1 MANNTSATGT
11 PAPIEPPVRAEFERQ
26 PRPVG
31 EIGEIARDL
40 SLWQRVRDNTL
51 VRNLFILLVLAGIW
65 QLYTVWANNPLLF
78 PTFTATISALWDS
91 AVHGP
96 LLSRAWNSISVLLVG
111 YGAGVALATVMTTFA
126 VLTRFGSDLLGI
138 LTAMFSPLPAIALL
152 PLALLWFGLGTGSIV
167 FVLIHAVLWAVA
179 LNMLSGFISVSET
192 LRMAGRNYGL
202 TGWRYV
208 TKLLMP
214 AAFPTI
220 LSGLKIGWMFA
231 WRTQIAAE
239 LVFGANS
246 SGGGIGWFIFENRN
260 ELQTD
265 AVFAGLL
272 TVILIGLLVE
282 GLIFRTIEV
291 NTVRKWGMQR

>member
-1 MANNTSATGT
+1 MTNSVSADNSR
-11 PAPIEPPVRAEFERQ
+11 IDPPVREEFERE
-26 PRPVG
+26 PRSVG
-31 EIGEIARDL
+31 EIGEIARSL
-40 SLWQRVRDNTL
+40 SWWQRIRDMTAVRVVFIIVMLALLWQ
-51 VRNLFILLVLAGIW
+51 G
-65 QLYTVWANNPLLF
+65 YTVWADNPLLF
-78 PTFTATISALWDS
+78 PTFTATIDALWNS

-96 LLSRAWNSISVLLVG
+96 LLARAWSSVSVLLIG
-111 YGAGVALATVMTTFA
+111 YACGVVLATIMTTFA
-126 VLTRFGSDLLGI
+126 VLTRFGSDLLGV

-152 PLALLWFGLGTGSIV
+152 PLALMWFGLGSGSIV

-179 LNMLSGFISVSET
+179 LNMLSGFTSVSET

-202 TGWRYV
+202 SGWRYV

-239 LVFGANS
+239 LVFGATS

-260 ELQTD
+260 QLEI
-265 AVFAGLL
+265 ASVFAGLL
-272 TVILIGLLVE
+272 TVIIIGLLVE
-282 GLIFRTIEV
+282 GLIFRSIEV

>member
-1 MANNTSATGT
+1 MVNKATSDNFRV
-11 PAPIEPPVRAEFERQ
+11 EPPVREEFERE
-26 PRPVG
+26 PRVVG
-31 EIGEIARDL
+31 DIGEIVRSLSWWQRIRDMTVVRNVFIIVML
-40 SLWQRVRDNTL
+40 ALLWQ
-51 VRNLFILLVLAGIW
+51 G
-65 QLYTVWANNPLLF
+65 YTVWANNPLLF
-78 PTFTATISALWDS
+78 PTFTASIDALWNS

-96 LLSRAWNSISVLLVG
+96 LLTRAWNSISVLLIG
-111 YGAGVALATVMTTFA
+111 YACGVVLATIMTTFA
-126 VLTRFGSDLLGI
+126 VLTRFGSDLLGV

-152 PLALLWFGLGTGSIV
+152 PLALLWFGLGKGSIV

-179 LNMLSGFISVSET
+179 LNMLSGFTSVSET

-239 LVFGANS
+239 LVFGATS
-246 SGGGIGWFIFENRN
+246 SGGGIGWFIFQNRN
-260 ELQTD
+260 QLETA

-272 TVILIGLLVE
+272 TVIIIGLLVE
-282 GLIFRTIEV
+282 GLIFRSIEV

>member
-1 MANNTSATGT
+1 MMVNKATSDNFRV
-11 PAPIEPPVRAEFERQ
+11 EPPVREEFERE
-26 PRPVG
+26 PRAVG
-31 EIGEIARDL
+31 DIGEIVRSLSWWQRIRDMKVVRNVFIIVVL
-40 SLWQRVRDNTL
+40 ALLWQ
-51 VRNLFILLVLAGIW
+51 G
-65 QLYTVWANNPLLF
+65 YTVWADTPLLF
-78 PTFTATISALWDS
+78 PTFTASIDALWNS

-96 LLSRAWNSISVLLVG
+96 LLTRAWNSISVLLIG
-111 YGAGVALATVMTTFA
+111 YACGVVLATIMTTFA
-126 VLTRFGSDLLGI
+126 VLTRFGSDLLGV

-152 PLALLWFGLGTGSIV
+152 PLALLWFGLGKGSIV

-179 LNMLSGFISVSET
+179 LNMLSGFTSVSET

-239 LVFGANS
+239 LVFGATS

-260 ELQTD
+260 QLNTA

-272 TVILIGLLVE
+272 TVIIIGLLVE
-282 GLIFRTIEV
+282 GLVFRSIEI